1 MNPGEKGAL
10 SNAKVSLTDTIFID
24 FNIKMFKKRAKNIFF
39 ITFIPNSDTPKPI
52 NNKLTIIEKF
62 KDEQNH
68 KI

>member
-1 MNPGEKGAL
+1 
-10 SNAKVSLTDTIFID
+10 
-24 FNIKMFKKRAKNIFF
+24 MFKKGANYIFF
-39 ITFIPNSDTPKPI
+39 ITFIPNSDRPKPI